1 MFSCK
6 TGNLSSSNLSV
17 RHDLPYAELLE
28 STEAVRGVIGAL
40 FCHVVEKKY
49 RALNLLL
56 VGIEKGELTSIAV
69 SML

>member
-1 MFSCK
+1 M
-6 TGNLSSSNLSV
+6 SV

-40 FCHVVEKKY
+40 FLACGGKKY

-56 VGIEKGELTSIAV
+56 VDIEKGELTSIAV
-69 SML
+69 SIL